1 MALRKGKDHL
11 RLSVKACPYFGHVRN
26 QRARAISERDSDA
39 KLKITRVRPKW
50 LKHRVLEQNELHT
63 PMNSNNARIDLKIGV
78 RNVFG

>member
-39 KLKITRVRPKW
+39 KLKITRGRPKGETVKF
-50 LKHRVLEQNELHT
+50 L
-63 PMNSNNARIDLKIGV
+63 SIFGV
-78 RNVFG
+78 PWKRQSR